1 MYRRWLLNI
10 LCMAVL
16 IFVSSPL
23 SIFMNLKSYDN
34 EGYLEFNWTGSS
46 FMGQFFRQHLPPLVV
61 VLINNILLTI
71 IGL

>member
-10 LCMAVL
+10 LCVFVL

-34 EGYLEFNWTGSS
+34 EGYLEFKWTGSS
-46 FMGQFFRQHLPPLVV
+46 FMGQFFR
-61 VLINNILLTI
+61 
-71 IGL
+71 